1 MQKEA
6 AVPLRTAV
14 FGVLVFEKEEVRT
27 GCYQDELDDHEDRD

>member
-14 FGVLVFEKEEVRT
+14 FDVLVFEKEEVRT
-27 GCYQDELDDHEDRD
+27 SCYQDELDDHEDRY